1 MYANKERQKGC
12 FLLPNHFNHLY
23 IALFNSTP
31 LLSPAG
37 IFFSTSSGFIG
48 PSSLWSLPGGSKGA
62 FSQRMFPGM
71 ASTVWSC
78 RHGSLDTQFH
88 FRYTSQ
94 NIYASVS
101 RVCVC
106 VSKSLTYLIMVDL
119 NLQPNHKQLS
129 MLQHVSP
136 EKSKIHRNTKHESL
150 WMDCTISGL
159 AIMAILLAQ
168 TMFPLDTT
176 VF

>member
-1 MYANKERQKGC
+1 MSFVGPIHLKQPPSIHWKSALRSQQNVANKEKQKGC
-12 FLLPNHFNHLY
+12 FLLTNHLNHRY
-23 IALFNSTP
+23 VALFNSTP

-37 IFFSTSSGFIG
+37 IAFSTSSGFIN

-101 RVCVC
+101 RLCVC
-106 VSKSLTYLIMVDL
+106 VSKSLIY
-119 NLQPNHKQLS
+119 NHGRLESSTKLQLS
-129 MLQHVSP
+129 MLHVPP

-150 WMDCTISGL
+150 
-159 AIMAILLAQ
+159 
-168 TMFPLDTT
+168 
-176 VF
+176 